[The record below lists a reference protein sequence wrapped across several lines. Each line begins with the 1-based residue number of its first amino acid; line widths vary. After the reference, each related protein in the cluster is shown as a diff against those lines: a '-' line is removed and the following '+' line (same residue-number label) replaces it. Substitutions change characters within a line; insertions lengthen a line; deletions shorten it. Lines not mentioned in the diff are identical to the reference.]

1 MFPKRHISEHD
12 TQQDEAEKEHIY
24 LSWWNRLIKVSVISV
39 YY

>member
-12 TQQDEAEKEHIY
+12 TQQDEAEKEHV
-24 LSWWNRLIKVSVISV
+24 KVSVISV